1 MVKNSQGLGT
11 ANPSALF
18 QRNLATLRYSKICL
32 RHQLRLLHHVAPQN
46 TEQCFR
52 VAAAASVAH
61 TRKPD
66 CDRNNLVLLQQA
78 CPLLISPLSLSFSLS
93 LSHFS
98 SVEGLMGHFI
108 KSGTGE

>member
-1 MVKNSQGLGT
+1 M
-11 ANPSALF
+11 
-18 QRNLATLRYSKICL
+18 
-32 RHQLRLLHHVAPQN
+32 APQN

-78 CPLLISPLSLSFSLS
+78 CPLLISPPLSLS